1 MKREFLTLLSLTF
14 LLIILSSMLGY
25 IVITGAD
32 VISINSGGSGNI
44 SVTPD
49 QYSEGFFS
57 DPGFPPPAAAG
68 EEGVVTPPGG
78 GGGGGRITAG
88 NITVSPS
95 QFNILMVIN
104 TIVRRTLNIT
114 NTGTNS
120 RTLSITQ
127 TGLNNLIT
135 IENSSLTLTAGESKV
150 VGLQFLAPEKNDTY
164 NGTIYVGTIAIPV
177 TLNVLKEFILFDS
190 NIVVLNNNYQV
201 PQGDVLQTEVT
212 LIPMGGPV
220 RMDVTLNY
228 AVKNLNGTIF
238 LTRSETLLVE
248 GQKSIRRDFDT
259 GGLPLG
265 KYIVEL
271 ELIYPFGVAPSSAHF
286 DVIENVRDV
295 FSLVVYWI
303 MFVIVIILIIL
314 IILTIIRTIRRMQ
327 RNRVVNSEPEVSAYD

>member
-1 MKREFLTLLSLTF
+1 MNEAKHLTIELISLLLLVALLVSL
-14 LLIILSSMLGY
+14 
-25 IVITGAD
+25 VRAD
-32 VISINSGGSGNI
+32 VISVNSGGSSNI
-44 SVTPD
+44 TITPD
-49 QYSEGFFS
+49 QYTEGSFGN
-57 DPGFPPPAAAG
+57 PG
-68 EEGVVTPPGG
+68 EEQPPVAGGEEVGPGG
-78 GGGGGRITAG
+78 GGGGGGGGRVTAG
-88 NITVSPS
+88 NLTVSPS
-95 QFNILMVIN
+95 QFYINILIN
-104 TIVRRTLNIT
+104 TNVQKILTVTNI
-114 NTGTNS
+114 GTAS
-120 RTLSITQ
+120 RAVSVTQ
-127 TGLNNLIT
+127 AGLNNMVI
-135 IENSSLTLTAGESKV
+135 IENTSIILAAGQTREI
-150 VGLQFLAPEKNDTY
+150 GLIFVAPNQTGIY
-164 NGTIYVGTIAIPV
+164 NGTIHVGTIAIPV
-177 TLNVLKEFILFDS
+177 TLNVLKEFVLFDS

-201 PQGDVLQTEVT
+201 PQGDALQTEVT

-295 FSLVVYWI
+295 FSMVVYWI
-303 MFVIVIILIIL
+303 MFVIVLILIVL

-327 RNRVVNSEPEVSAYD
+327 RNRAVNSEPEASAY

>member
-1 MKREFLTLLSLTF
+1 MNEAKHLTIELISLLLLVALLVSL
-14 LLIILSSMLGY
+14 
-25 IVITGAD
+25 VKAD
-32 VISINSGGSGNI
+32 IMSVNSGGSSNI
-44 SVTPD
+44 TVTPD

-57 DPGFPPPAAAG
+57 NPGEQPEVPG
-68 EEGVVTPPGG
+68 EVTPPSGGG
-78 GGGGGRITAG
+78 GGGGGRVTVG
-88 NITVSPS
+88 NLTVSPS
-95 QFNILMVIN
+95 QFYINILIN
-104 TIVRRTLNIT
+104 TNVQKILTVTNI
-114 NTGTNS
+114 GTTS
-120 RTLSITQ
+120 RAVSVTQ
-127 TGLNNLIT
+127 AGLNNMVI
-135 IENSSLTLTAGESKV
+135 IENTSIILAAGQTREI
-150 VGLQFLAPEKNDTY
+150 GLIFVAPNQTGIY

-177 TLNVLKEFILFDS
+177 ILNVLKEFILFDS
-190 NIVVLNNNYQV
+190 NIVVLNDNYQV

-212 LIPMGGPV
+212 LIPMGGSV

-228 AVKNLNGTIF
+228 FVKNLNGTIF

-303 MFVIVIILIIL
+303 MFIIVLILIVL

-327 RNRVVNSEPEVSAYD
+327 RNRVVNSEPEASAY